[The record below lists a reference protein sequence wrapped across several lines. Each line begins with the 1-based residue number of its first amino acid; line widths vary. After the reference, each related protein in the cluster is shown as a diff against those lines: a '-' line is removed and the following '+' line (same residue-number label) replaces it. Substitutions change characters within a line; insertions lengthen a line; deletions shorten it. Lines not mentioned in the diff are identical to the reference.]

1 MNQQQINKYFDKYW
15 LLNRKIKT
23 CESELMTLKEITS
36 AGISG
41 HSFDGIGSTLS
52 SGLDNKL
59 SKIES
64 LENKLSK
71 LYLKKEKMKQR
82 YIKDFN
88 KLSLIDYEIILTL
101 FYLDEMPLKYIASRL
116 DKSLGYVKKLKQ
128 DAINEL
134 FLNIAK

>member
-1 MNQQQINKYFDKYW
+1 MNQQKINKYFDKYW
-15 LLNRKIKT
+15 VLNRKIKT
-23 CESELMTLKEITS
+23 CESELITLKEVTNN
-36 AGISG
+36 GISG
-41 HSFDGIGSTLS
+41 HSFDGIGSS
-52 SGLDNKL
+52 SPSGLDSKL

-71 LYLKKEKMKQR
+71 LYLKQDRMKQQ
-82 YIKDFN
+82 YIKDFT
-88 KLSLIDYEIILTL
+88 KLSLVDYEIILTL

-134 FLNIAK
+134 LFKIPK